1 MKVTYFSDT
10 DTALLEFSSARVV
23 STREITPDVVVD
35 LDAHGRPVSITIEHA
50 RSVDLRRGTRVAG
63 KRLPRHSRSRI
74 KALTP
79 GVGGGS

>member
-23 STREITPDVVVD
+23 ATHELARDVLVD

-50 RSVDLRRGTRVAG
+50 RRVNLRRVRGEGGKSGLRPTRVQA
-63 KRLPRHSRSRI
+63 KVLSRS
-74 KALTP
+74 
-79 GVGGGS
+79 GGRV